1 MVYEYRGSN
10 LYETEEIIETS
21 YGVETVTVN
30 LTIYSIIS
38 RHKIYSRYKQPIVT
52 GVLMSVLYKGSLKT
66 TYEAPTKI
74 IQPKQFIGVE
84 TKLYKVDTVV
94 DTGTETQQT
103 TSPAPT
109 PSPTPSPPSK
119 VYTPV

>member
-1 MVYEYRGSN
+1 MVYEYRVVN
-10 LYETEEIIETS
+10 VYEIEESIETS
-21 YGVETVTVN
+21 YGSETSTIN

-38 RHKIYSRYKQPIVT
+38 RYKIYSRYKQPIVT
-52 GVLMSVLYKGSLKT
+52 GVLMSVLHKGSLKT
-66 TYEAPTKI
+66 TYEMPTKI

-103 TSPAPT
+103 TTPAPT
-109 PSPTPSPPSK
+109 PSPTPYQPSK